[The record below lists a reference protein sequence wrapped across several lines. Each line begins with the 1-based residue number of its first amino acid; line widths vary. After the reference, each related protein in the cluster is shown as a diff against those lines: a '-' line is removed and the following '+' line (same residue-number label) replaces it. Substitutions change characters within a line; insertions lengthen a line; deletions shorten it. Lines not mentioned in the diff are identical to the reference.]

1 MRVWGCPSEVRIYNP
16 QEKKLD
22 PRTISG
28 YFIGYAERSKGYRFY
43 CLSHTTRIVESRNA
57 KFLEN
62 HLTSGSDQIKNS
74 IFVHDHIEYEPST
87 SSNRLVTIY
96 NIPQVQMDVDQPIIE
111 TPQATDDPVNQVGHQ
126 DDEQL
131 VEQQDPQENVDQT
144 LRRSTRTRKSVI
156 PNDYIV

>member
-1 MRVWGCPSEVRIYNP
+1 M
-16 QEKKLD
+16 K
-22 PRTISG
+22 
-28 YFIGYAERSKGYRFY
+28 
-43 CLSHTTRIVESRNA
+43 SRNA

-74 IFVHDHIEYEPST
+74 IYVHDHIEYEPST
-87 SSNRLVTIY
+87 SSNRLINIS

-144 LRRSTRTRKSVI
+144 LRRSIRTRKSAI
-156 PNDYIV
+156 PNDYIVYLQESD

>member
-1 MRVWGCPSEVRIYNP
+1 M
-16 QEKKLD
+16 
-22 PRTISG
+22 
-28 YFIGYAERSKGYRFY
+28 
-43 CLSHTTRIVESRNA
+43 ESRNA

-74 IFVHDHIEYEPST
+74 ISMHDHIEYEPST

-144 LRRSTRTRKSVI
+144 LRRSTRIRKSSI
-156 PNDYIV
+156 PNDYIVYLQEYDYNVGAENDPESFRQAMSCKESNLWYDAMNDEMNSMKKMTYGII